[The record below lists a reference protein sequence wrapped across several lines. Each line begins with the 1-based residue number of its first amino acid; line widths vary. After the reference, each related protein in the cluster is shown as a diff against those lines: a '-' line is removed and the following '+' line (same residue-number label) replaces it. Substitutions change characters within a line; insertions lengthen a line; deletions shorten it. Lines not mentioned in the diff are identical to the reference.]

1 MGSHSNKFNSLRYS
15 FVRVLFKQLIIKM
28 MKIAVLAFA
37 LFAAVIAEPEAEAS
51 PDAYYGY
58 AGYGHG
64 YGHGYGYG
72 LYGRYGYGGYGYG
85 GYGRGYGYGHYLG
98 KRSADAD
105 AEASPALFYG
115 AYGHPFHYGVHPYA
129 YAPLR
134 LAGASSYQHV
144 STPAAT
150 HGTSVKPKLMLPQ
163 THTTAMPDTVM
174 AMVMDTHTDTVMA
187 VTTDTPEPTDTL
199 MADTDTVMAVN

>member
-72 LYGRYGYGGYGYG
+72 LYG
-85 GYGRGYGYGHYLG
+85 

-115 AYGHPFHYGVHPYA
+115 AYGHPYHYGVHPYA

-150 HGTSVKPKLMLPQ
+150 HGIHQLHKREAEADAS
-163 THTTAMPDTVM
+163 PD
-174 AMVMDTHTDTVMA
+174 AYYGY
-187 VTTDTPEPTDTL
+187 
-199 MADTDTVMAVN
+199 

>member
-134 LAGASSYQHV
+134 LAGAS
-144 STPAAT
+144 TNC
-150 HGTSVKPKLMLPQ
+150 TSVKPKLMLPQ

-174 AMVMDTHTDTVMA
+174 VMVMDTHTDTVMA
-187 VTTDTPEPTDTL
+187 VTTDPPEHTDTL

>member
-1 MGSHSNKFNSLRYS
+1 MGYQRRVHGGHSNKFNSLIYS

-64 YGHGYGYG
+64 YG
-72 LYGRYGYGGYGYG
+72 

-115 AYGHPFHYGVHPYA
+115 AYGHPY
-129 YAPLR
+129 
-134 LAGASSYQHV
+134 
-144 STPAAT
+144 
-150 HGTSVKPKLMLPQ
+150 
-163 THTTAMPDTVM
+163 
-174 AMVMDTHTDTVMA
+174 
-187 VTTDTPEPTDTL
+187 
-199 MADTDTVMAVN
+199 